1 VDVDGPDPALLPQP
15 LLGGLSDVAPLVRH
29 HDIGEVII
37 AQPML
42 TPQQT
47 LDVVSACAR
56 ERVSVKLVP
65 DVLQIMSTE
74 VTTSDLTGL
83 PLMRVRDVALHG
95 WNLTL
100 KRAMDMVVS
109 AALLVF
115 LAPLMLV
122 IALLVKLTSHD
133 GPVFFTQE
141 RVGLDGRPFQLLKFR
156 SMHPDAEVASGPIWA
171 SPDDERRTWL

>member
-1 VDVDGPDPALLPQP
+1 MPTAPPQP
-15 LLGGLSDVAPLVRH
+15 L
-29 HDIGEVII
+29 
-37 AQPML
+37 L

-47 LDVVSACAR
+47 LEVVSACAR

-100 KRAMDMVVS
+100 KRAVDITTYLKETYGIEPADGGVMMAGGGGG
-109 AALLVF
+109 AA
-115 LAPLMLV
+115 
-122 IALLVKLTSHD
+122 
-133 GPVFFTQE
+133 PV
-141 RVGLDGRPFQLLKFR
+141 
-156 SMHPDAEVASGPIWA
+156 A
-171 SPDDERRTWL
+171 